1 MGLDISA
8 VSKIKQIDGDDG
20 THYVAADSFER
31 HNLQQSWYT
40 SSYDSRVHWFRAGSY
55 SGYGAFRRDLCGF
68 AHGVSDT
75 TIWDNLEKYKGEKF
89 HEIIE
94 FSDCQGVIGAE
105 VSSKLHADFV
115 DGRDAFVKWVTEK
128 YGDDLEVSKYRVEV
142 YDDFTLAFE
151 IAKDD
156 GMVVFC

>member
-8 VSKIKQIDGDDG
+8 VSKIKQVEGEEG
-20 THYVAADSFER
+20 THYVAADKFER
-31 HNLQQSWYT
+31 HTLQQSWYT
-40 SSYDSRVHWFRAGSY
+40 SSYDSRVYWFRAGAYSSY
-55 SGYGAFRRDLCGF
+55 NAFRRDLCGF
-68 AHGVSDT
+68 AHGVNDT
-75 TIWDNLEKYKGEKF
+75 DIWNNLEKYKGGKF

-94 FSDCQGVIGAE
+94 FSDCQGAIGAE
-105 VSSKLHADFV
+105 VSGKLHADFV

-128 YGDDLEVSKYRVEV
+128 YRDDLEVSKYRVKV